1 MLSCLFI
8 TYNRSDLLEIALTS
22 LRSGL
27 TGSDMLCEFVV
38 SDDGSDP
45 EHLSTI
51 HRLKFDVLA
60 LSDVNRGLGSN
71 CNKGLAACRMPF
83 VLQVQDDWRFTGTI
97 SDLRGAFEILNEDG
111 EIGIIQFVVANTDLP
126 IVERC
131 TSSGVKYRVFA
142 NDHLPWIRSSVRP
155 YSDWP
160 HLKRRNFV
168 DSMGQYL
175 ENVPMTVVET
185 EYQKRIATQRR
196 WRVAQIAAAPI
207 FEQLSGAV
215 SHNPGSPPSKIVR
228 DIGSIPMGKYIIR
241 LMRKMRSV
249 ADHAAA
255 RLIYRL
261 IGT

>member
-22 LRSGL
+22 LRGAL
-27 TGSDMLCEFVV
+27 TGTDMRCEFVV

-45 EHLSTI
+45 EHLSKI
-51 HRLKFDVLA
+51 HRLEFDVLA
-60 LSDVNRGLGSN
+60 LGDVNRGLGNN
-71 CNKGLAACRMPF
+71 CNKGIAACRMPF

-97 SDLRGAFEILNEDG
+97 SDLWGAIEILNEDA
-111 EIGIIQFVVANTDLP
+111 EIGIIQFVIANTDLP
-126 IVERC
+126 IGERR

-142 NDHLPWIRSSVRP
+142 NDQLPWIRSGVRP

-168 DSMGQYL
+168 DSIGQYI

-185 EYQKRIATQRR
+185 EFQKRIATQRR
-196 WRVAQIAAAPI
+196 WRVAQIATAPI

-215 SHNPGSPPSKIVR
+215 SHNPGSPPSKIAR
-228 DIGSIPMGKYIIR
+228 NIGSVPMGKYIIR
-241 LMRKMRSV
+241 LIRKMRNV

-261 IGT
+261 MGT